1 MATFEEKIADLRAD
15 IAVMNA
21 LQTDLQKLIDRNTE
35 ASEGESMLMAAE
47 VLIREAI
54 GHYEEEI
61 DVYTG
66 HDEVQP

>member
-15 IAVMNA
+15 IAVMNV
-21 LQTDLQKLIDRNTE
+21 LQTELQKLIDRNTE

-47 VLIREAI
+47 VLVREAI

-61 DVYTG
+61 EIFSG
-66 HDEVQP
+66 NDEVQA